1 MKRIIGTA
9 TAIMIALAS
18 ASCSSTIEPDGAF
31 IDSTD
36 VQLSVKGKVVCT
48 YDPLTWQLSYS
59 QADNEYRMFDD
70 NMKSWCTI
78 ACSEHPAIV
87 GQKVEA
93 RISWSTPESDGSE
106 RARLEVVKVQG
117 NKCWLWHGSKNTKIS
132 VTVCNL

>member
-9 TAIMIALAS
+9 AAILTALIVM
-18 ASCSSTIEPDGAF
+18 SCSNKIEPDSSF
-31 IDSTD
+31 IDSAE

-59 QADNEYRMFDD
+59 QNDNEFRMFDD
-70 NMKSWCTI
+70 NMKSWCRVE
-78 ACSEHPAIV
+78 CSEHPAIV

-106 RARLEVVKVQG
+106 RARFEVVKVQG
-117 NKCWLWHGSKNTKIS
+117 NKCWLWHGSKNKKIS